1 MFSPISLLLF
11 FFLAAQCG
19 MWNVPHQGSN
29 PYFLTTSRQLSRPQI
44 PVRQTAKAAWRQQR
58 LTLSFEMRSWWGVG
72 GCVTQVFI
80 FKMDKGEGGVMN
92 GPTQAVPL
100 CH

>member
-58 LTLSFEMRSWWGVG
+58 LTLSFEMRSWWWG
-72 GCVTQVFI
+72 GINAF
-80 FKMDKGEGGVMN
+80 EGDMEDRF
-92 GPTQAVPL
+92 L
-100 CH
+100 KI